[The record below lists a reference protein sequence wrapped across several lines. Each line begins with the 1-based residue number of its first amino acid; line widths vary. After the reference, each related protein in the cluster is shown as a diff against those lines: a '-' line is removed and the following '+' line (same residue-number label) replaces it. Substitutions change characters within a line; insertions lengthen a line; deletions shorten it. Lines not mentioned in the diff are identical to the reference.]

1 MMAFVGG
8 LSHTLRPASR
18 ASVSRRQTLRM
29 AMATK
34 KIEVIR
40 QADEDTIKK
49 IGCRSWPTW
58 GCDASKFPWT
68 YSENERCLLL
78 KGDVTVTPDDG
89 GEAVSFKAGDI
100 VTFPEGMSCTWD
112 VKEAVH
118 KHYQFY

>member
-1 MMAFVGG
+1 MEAFIGVLSNRPGYKVGA
-8 LSHTLRPASR
+8 RVNA
-18 ASVSRRQTLRM
+18 RRTVRM

-34 KIEVIR
+34 KIEIIR
-40 QADEDTIKK
+40 QADEVTINKL
-49 IGCRSWPTW
+49 GCRSWPTW
-58 GCDASKFPWT
+58 GCEASKFPWT
-68 YSENERCLLL
+68 YDENEKCLLL
-78 KGDVTVTPDDG
+78 KGEVTVTPDDG